1 MGDHTMRANRVSNK
15 DARSYVQRRVEFQGS
30 NTFAREVCTDHSV
43 VYAVFS
49 YGEHFP
55 MFVAETDDNNVT
67 HWYANTE
74 KWSRTTSKHQG
85 QLHPLVERMV
95 PMDTD
100 RLKHIARGGL
110 MELVQRGLTC

>member
-1 MGDHTMRANRVSNK
+1 MNVKRVSNK
-15 DARSYVQRRVEFQGS
+15 DARSYVQRRVEFQGN
-30 NTFAREVCTDHSV
+30 NTFAREVQTKHSV

-55 MFVAETDDNNVT
+55 MFAAETGDDGVT
-67 HWYANTE
+67 RWYANTD

-85 QLHPLVERMV
+85 QLHPLVQYMV

-100 RLKHIARGGL
+100 RMKHIARGGL
-110 MELVQRGLTC
+110 MELVQRGLT

>member
-1 MGDHTMRANRVSNK
+1 MKINRVSNK
-15 DARSYVQRRVEFQGS
+15 DARGYVQRRVEFHGN
-30 NTFAREVCTDHSV
+30 NTFARAVATDHSV

-74 KWSRTTSKHQG
+74 KWSRTTSKHQS

-100 RLKHIARGGL
+100 RMKHIARGGL
-110 MELVQRGLTC
+110 MELVQRGLA

>member
-1 MGDHTMRANRVSNK
+1 MNVKRVSNK
-15 DARSYVQRRVEFQGS
+15 DARSYVQRRVEFQGN
-30 NTFAREVCTDHSV
+30 NTFAREVATKHSV